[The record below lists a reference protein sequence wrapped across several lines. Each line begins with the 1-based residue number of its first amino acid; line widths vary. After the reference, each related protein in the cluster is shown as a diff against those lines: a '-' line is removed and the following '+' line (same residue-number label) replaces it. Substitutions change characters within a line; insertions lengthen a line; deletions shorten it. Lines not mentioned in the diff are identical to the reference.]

1 MENENLENKPNVKK
15 SNLRD
20 YDENPIV
27 IRDFI
32 KEISFYMFFPAIFDL
47 ILTKI
52 LFDNGVIT
60 FMTTNTIYDK
70 FNNNVN
76 FIFSIILAIIVAF
89 WFKKRIGTNDDEFK
103 FFNSKI
109 ALSAIISIETNSLK
123 ASNFIIDKRTMLLP
137 IFIVAMFFSLFM
149 GAMNM
154 ANIFGGIIIL
164 FYCPFMILSVVRNG
178 SLSSLF
184 SFGFLLIKTKHGE
197 KVIPII
203 TKKDKD
209 DLRKYFLE
217 VAGIDIE
224 KKINYLMIK
233 TF

>member
-1 MENENLENKPNVKK
+1 MENENLKNRPNVKK
-15 SNLRD
+15 SNLRN

-52 LFDNGVIT
+52 LFDKGIIT
-60 FMTTNTIYDK
+60 FMTTMTIYDK

-109 ALSAIISIETNSLK
+109 ALSPIVSIETNSLK
-123 ASNFIIDKRTMLLP
+123 ETNFIIDKRTMLLP
-137 IFIVAMFFSLFM
+137 IFLAVVIFSLFV
-149 GAMNM
+149 GAINM
-154 ANIFGGIIIL
+154 AYAFSSLIIVI
-164 FYCPFMILSVVRNG
+164 YCPFMILSIIRNG
-178 SLSSLF
+178 SLGSLF
-184 SFGFLLIKTKHGE
+184 SFSFLAIKTKHGE
-197 KVIPII
+197 KIIPII
-203 TKKDKD
+203 TKQDKD

-217 VAGIDIE
+217 VTGIDIE

>member
-15 SNLRD
+15 SNLRN

-52 LFDNGVIT
+52 LFDKGIIT
-60 FMTTNTIYDK
+60 FMTTRTIYSE
-70 FNNNVN
+70 FNNNKI
-76 FIFSIILAIIVAF
+76 FISSIIATIILAI
-89 WFKKRIGTNDDEFK
+89 WFKKRIGTNDTKFK

-109 ALSAIISIETNSLK
+109 SLSAIISIETNSLK
-123 ASNFIIDKRTMLLP
+123 ETNFIIDKRTMLLP
-137 IFIVAMFFSLFM
+137 IFLVVVIFSLFV
-149 GAMNM
+149 GAINM
-154 ANIFGGIIIL
+154 AYAFSSLIIVI
-164 FYCPFMILSVVRNG
+164 YCPFMILSIIRNG
-178 SLSSLF
+178 SLGSLF
-184 SFGFLLIKTKHGE
+184 SFSFLAIKTKHGE
-197 KVIPII
+197 KIIPII
-203 TKKDKD
+203 TKQDKD

>member
-1 MENENLENKPNVKK
+1 MENKNLNNKTNVKK
-15 SNLRD
+15 ANLRN

-32 KEISFYMFFPAIFDL
+32 KEISFYMFFPAVFYL

-52 LFDNGVIT
+52 LFDKGIIT
-60 FMTTNTIYDK
+60 FMTTKTIYNK
-70 FNNNVN
+70 FDSNILFVSS
-76 FIFSIILAIIVAF
+76 IIATIILAI

-123 ASNFIIDKRTMLLP
+123 ETNFINDKRTMFFP
-137 IFIVAMFFSLFM
+137 IFIVAMLFSLFM
-149 GAMNM
+149 GSMKM
-154 ANIFGGIIIL
+154 AHIFGGIIIL

-184 SFGFLLIKTKHGE
+184 SFGFLLIKTKYGE
-197 KVIPII
+197 KFIPII

-217 VAGIDIE
+217 VTGIDIE

>member
-1 MENENLENKPNVKK
+1 MENKNLNNKTNVKK
-15 SNLRD
+15 ANLRN

-27 IRDFI
+27 IKDFI
-32 KEISFYMFFPAIFDL
+32 KEISFYMFFPAVFYL

-52 LFDNGVIT
+52 LFDKGVIT
-60 FMTTNTIYDK
+60 FMTTNTIYSE
-70 FNNNVN
+70 FNNNII
-76 FIFSIILAIIVAF
+76 FISSIIATIILAI
-89 WFKKRIGTNDDEFK
+89 WFKKRIGTNDTEFK

-109 ALSAIISIETNSLK
+109 ALNSIVSIETNSLK

-154 ANIFGGIIIL
+154 AHIFGGIIIL
-164 FYCPFMILSVVRNG
+164 FYCQFMILSVVRNG

-184 SFGFLLIKTKHGE
+184 SFGFLLIKTKYGE
-197 KVIPII
+197 KFIPII
-203 TKKDKD
+203 TKQDKD

-217 VAGIDIE
+217 VTGIDIE

>member
-1 MENENLENKPNVKK
+1 MENFENKNLNNKPDVKK
-15 SNLRD
+15 SNLRN

-27 IRDFI
+27 IKDFI
-32 KEISFYMFFPAIFDL
+32 KEISFYMFFPAIFYL

-52 LFDNGVIT
+52 LFDKGIIT
-60 FMTTNTIYDK
+60 FMTTKTIYDK
-70 FNNNVN
+70 FDSNILFVSS
-76 FIFSIILAIIVAF
+76 IIATIILAI
-89 WFKKRIGTNDDEFK
+89 WFKKHIGTNDTEFK

-109 ALSAIISIETNSLK
+109 TLSAIISIETNPLK
-123 ASNFIIDKRTMLLP
+123 EANFIIDKRTMLLP

-184 SFGFLLIKTKHGE
+184 SFGFLLIKTKYGE
-197 KVIPII
+197 KFIPII
-203 TKKDKD
+203 TKK
-209 DLRKYFLE
+209 R
-217 VAGIDIE
+217 
-224 KKINYLMIK
+224 
-233 TF
+233 

>member
-1 MENENLENKPNVKK
+1 MENENLDNKPNVKK
-15 SNLRD
+15 SNLRN

-27 IRDFI
+27 IKDFI

-52 LFDNGVIT
+52 LFDKGIIT
-60 FMTTNTIYDK
+60 FMTTMTIYSE
-70 FNNNVN
+70 FNNNII
-76 FIFSIILAIIVAF
+76 FISSIIATIILAI
-89 WFKKRIGTNDDEFK
+89 WFKKHIGTNDTKFK

-109 ALSAIISIETNSLK
+109 SLSAIISIETNSLK
-123 ASNFIIDKRTMLLP
+123 ETNFINDKRTMLSP
-137 IFIVAMFFSLFM
+137 IFIVAMLFSLFM
-149 GAMNM
+149 GSMKM
-154 ANIFGGIIIL
+154 AHIFGGIIIL
-164 FYCPFMILSVVRNG
+164 FYCPFMILSVIRNG

-184 SFGFLLIKTKHGE
+184 SFGFLLIKTKYGE
-197 KVIPII
+197 KFIPII

-217 VAGIDIE
+217 VTGIDIE

>member
-1 MENENLENKPNVKK
+1 MENKNLNNKTNVKK
-15 SNLRD
+15 ANLRN

-32 KEISFYMFFPAIFDL
+32 KEISFYMFFPAVFYL

-52 LFDNGVIT
+52 LFDMGIIT
-60 FMTTNTIYDK
+60 FMTTKTIYNK
-70 FNNNVN
+70 FDSNILFVSS
-76 FIFSIILAIIVAF
+76 IIATIILAI

-123 ASNFIIDKRTMLLP
+123 ETNFINDKRTMFFP
-137 IFIVAMFFSLFM
+137 IFIVAMLFSLFM
-149 GAMNM
+149 GSMKM
-154 ANIFGGIIIL
+154 AHIFGGIIIL

-184 SFGFLLIKTKHGE
+184 SFGFLLIKTKYGE
-197 KVIPII
+197 KFIPII

-217 VAGIDIE
+217 VTGIDIE